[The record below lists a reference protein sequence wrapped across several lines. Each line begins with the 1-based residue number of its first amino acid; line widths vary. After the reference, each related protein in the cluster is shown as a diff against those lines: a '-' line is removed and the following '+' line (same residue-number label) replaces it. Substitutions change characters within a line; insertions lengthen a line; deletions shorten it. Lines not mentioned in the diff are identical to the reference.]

1 MLVGSAIQ
9 GVAGFGSN
17 LFAAP
22 LLVIVDPDLVPG
34 PLIIAAVALNVL
46 ILGANRGTNPWR
58 TMAWANVGQVFGG
71 VAGALV
77 LGAIAADQLSMFF
90 AVMILAAVAL
100 GASGFAPHR
109 TPRTMAAAGALSGF
123 MGTSVGIGGPA
134 IALVQAG
141 SEGDELR
148 AALSRFFLLGTA
160 VSLLALTAVGRFGW
174 EDLATGLLLVP
185 GTVAGYLLS
194 RPLAPR
200 VNRRTLRVVV
210 LVLSSVAAAVALLRA
225 LL

>member
-22 LLVIVDPDLVPG
+22 LLVIADADLVPG
-34 PLIIAAVALNVL
+34 PLIVAAVALNVL
-46 ILGANRGTNPWR
+46 ILGANRGTHPWR
-58 TMAWANVGQVFGG
+58 TMAWSNVGQVFGG
-71 VAGALV
+71 IAGALV
-77 LGAIAADQLSMFF
+77 LGAITASQLSVFF
-90 AVMILAAVAL
+90 AIMIIVAVVL
-100 GASGFAPHR
+100 GASGFAPRR
-109 TPRTMAAAGALSGF
+109 TRPTMAVAGMLSGF

-134 IALVQAG
+134 IAIVQAG
-141 SEGDELR
+141 SEGNELR

-160 VSLLALTAVGRFGW
+160 VSLVALTAVGRFGPG
-174 EDLATGLLLVP
+174 DLVTGLLLIP

-200 VNRRTLRVVV
+200 VNRRALRVMV
-210 LVLSSVAAAVALLRA
+210 LVLSGVAAAIALVRA
-225 LL
+225 LA